1 MRPSSVSSPD
11 SEARVDIPPTA
22 RCAGTAPPGLES
34 AARRFGGN
42 RTRAARLGLLL
53 RPRWDL
59 DTAAAAVGELV
70 ERLSLGGYPT
80 QRHFIDARASGLY
93 RAIAKRLG
101 GHEAMAARLGLQLSH
116 ARRR

>member
-1 MRPSSVSSPD
+1 MR
-11 SEARVDIPPTA
+11 RY
-22 RCAGTAPPGLES
+22 GPPGLES
-34 AARRFGGN
+34 AARRFRGN
-42 RTRAARLGLLL
+42 RTRAARLGLFL
-53 RPRWDL
+53 RPRWDPE
-59 DTAAAAVGELV
+59 TAAEAVCELV
-70 ERLSLGGYPT
+70 ELLSLGGYPT

>member
-1 MRPSSVSSPD
+1 MR
-11 SEARVDIPPTA
+11 RY
-22 RCAGTAPPGLES
+22 GPPGLES

-42 RTRAARLGLLL
+42 
-53 RPRWDL
+53 L
-59 DTAAAAVGELV
+59 DTAAAAVCELV